1 MKILGWNRTWQLLKS
16 SLDCQFIIHQH
27 YNNYNTYLFLM
38 APISNQ
44 PKCNTLGV
52 VKVLA
57 NIIFG
62 PDGNTVERQLSELLS
77 ETSDCFT
84 RGYYFL
90 LQLSDYKHY
99 YMFYHF

>member
-1 MKILGWNRTWQLLKS
+1 
-16 SLDCQFIIHQH
+16 
-27 YNNYNTYLFLM
+27 M

-77 ETSDCFT
+77 DCIKQVIV
-84 RGYYFL
+84 L
-90 LQLSDYKHY
+90 LEDIIFCCNSVIINIIICFIISEQIL
-99 YMFYHF
+99 